1 MEDKVDTKKLRKAI
15 FAGKTFSRRP
25 KLSLAP
31 TEIAEKLAGFQSGTM
46 APICHTVDMKLFLE
60 ESIIANI
67 DTTTHKI
74 NVGSGMFGK
83 CLSICFDR

>member
-15 FAGKTFSRRP
+15 FAGKTFSPRL

-46 APICHTVDMKLFLE
+46 APICHTVDM
-60 ESIIANI
+60 
-67 DTTTHKI
+67 
-74 NVGSGMFGK
+74 
-83 CLSICFDR
+83 